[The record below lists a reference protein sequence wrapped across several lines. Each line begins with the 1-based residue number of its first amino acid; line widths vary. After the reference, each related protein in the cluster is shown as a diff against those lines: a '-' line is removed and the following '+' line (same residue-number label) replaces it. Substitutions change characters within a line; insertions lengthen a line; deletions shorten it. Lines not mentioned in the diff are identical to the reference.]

1 MAGDSAEKLGW
12 AGRLLEIRS
21 GTHLDISIGIQ
32 EDVLQLEIS
41 VDNSTLKEGGGSQ
54 GKVTTEWKV
63 MRGLIWRLR

>member
-41 VDNSTLKEGGGSQ
+41 VDNSILKEGGGSQ
-54 GKVTTEWKV
+54 GKVTREGKV
-63 MRGLIWRLR
+63 MRGLVWRLR